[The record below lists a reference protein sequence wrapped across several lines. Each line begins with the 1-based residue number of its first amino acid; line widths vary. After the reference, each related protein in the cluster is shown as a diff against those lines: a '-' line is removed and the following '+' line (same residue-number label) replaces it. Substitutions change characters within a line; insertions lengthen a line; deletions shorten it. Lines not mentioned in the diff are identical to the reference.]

1 MPANF
6 QIFQEKQEIENLL
19 FFHYWLKKKSNVFKK
34 LRLSY
39 WDSQFFII
47 CKKKKIIKCFLKQI
61 MQIWSYSCL
70 KNYHFVTP
78 DWAILIPPERHWRG
92 DFIFFLLVCSLA
104 CFKCKNFGAPILASF
119 ALHSSPYHKFLPA
132 PSSAETGGGF
142 HPTCMSKRSPLA
154 AGESSFLRRNALSR
168 KQHWDWS
175 ATSATSTR

>member
-1 MPANF
+1 MSEEAIHCGQREWVCFHQEDRPDQMGLIVARWECWHSACEFSNF
-6 QIFQEKQEIENLL
+6 SRKTRNWESSFFSLL
-19 FFHYWLKKKSNVFKK
+19 VKKKSNVFKK

-132 PSSAETGGGF
+132 PSSA
-142 HPTCMSKRSPLA
+142 
-154 AGESSFLRRNALSR
+154 
-168 KQHWDWS
+168 
-175 ATSATSTR
+175 